1 MTEILGYVR
10 ENFILA
16 LIIGCEIGFWFFLL
30 AGLVAR
36 YPLRSPRIGGALLI
50 CTPLVDVVLLVA
62 TVFDL
67 RAGGEATWPH
77 AAAAIYLGLTL
88 GFGHGIMRWADQ
100 RFHHRFASG
109 PPPVRPPKH
118 GRAKVRHEWA
128 QFGKF
133 GLAWLIS
140 TVIMAALVL
149 FVSTPAQTE
158 LLWKVAMPIMTG
170 TGAAWFV
177 LGPLM
182 TTIRPPRPRRGAQ
195 ETYTG

>member
-1 MTEILGYVR
+1 MTEILAHVR
-10 ENFILA
+10 ENPILA

-36 YPLRSPRIGGALLI
+36 YPLRSPKVGAALLI
-50 CTPLVDVVLLVA
+50 CTPLVDVVLLIA

-100 RFHHRFASG
+100 RFHHRFAGG
-109 PPPVRPPKH
+109 PPPLAPPKY
-118 GRAKVRHEWA
+118 GRPKVLHEWK

-140 TVIMAALVL
+140 TVIMAALVF

-158 LLWKVAMPIMTG
+158 LLWKIAIPVMTG
-170 TGAAWFV
+170 VGAAWFV
-177 LGPLM
+177 FGPLV
-182 TTIRPPRPRRGAQ
+182 TTIRPPRPRAGFHK
-195 ETYTG
+195 TYIG

>member
-10 ENFILA
+10 ENLILA
-16 LIIGCEIGFWFFLL
+16 LIIACEIGFWFFLL

-36 YPLRSPRIGGALLI
+36 YPLRSRRVGGALLL
-50 CTPLVDVVLLVA
+50 CTPLVDLVLLIV

-77 AAAAIYLGLTL
+77 AGAAIYLGLTL
-88 GFGHGIMRWADQ
+88 AFGHSIMRWADQ
-100 RFHHRFASG
+100 RFQHRFASG
-109 PPPVRPPKH
+109 PPLVRPPKH
-118 GRAKVRHEWA
+118 GGAKVRYEWA

-140 TVIMAALVL
+140 TVIMAALVF

-170 TGAAWFV
+170 VGVAWFV
-177 LGPLM
+177 FGPLM
-182 TTIRPPRPRRGAQ
+182 TTIRPPRPRRSAQ
-195 ETYTG
+195 ETSIR